1 MVQLLA
7 AAEAVRKQLAR
18 LHAAAAKARTA
29 GSPAPLASGTP
40 RAAGSP
46 GAAPKRAAAAAA
58 TGKGAA
64 AALPRGPGNVV
75 KSASESA
82 RESSSGEKGRRLS
95 LELEMAR
102 LSDDAAA
109 TTQAVPLCIALDI
122 LLDLLRGS
130 SNLACKLNLP
140 RSILSLPR

>member
-1 MVQLLA
+1 LVQLLA

-18 LHAAAAKARTA
+18 LHAAAAKART
-29 GSPAPLASGTP
+29 
-40 RAAGSP
+40 AGSP